1 MRLQDKIIVL
11 TGNAG
16 LLGSSIYTDLEKNGA
31 KVIGLDIKH
40 KEPNLMNL
48 ICDITKEDDVQSTVN
63 SILAKY
69 GKIDG
74 WINNAYPRTS
84 DWSTNVE
91 KVLYESWRKNVDMH
105 LNSYFLCSRIAL
117 NAMKSNKNGS
127 LINIA
132 SIYGIQGP
140 DFSIYEGT
148 KIENP
153 VGYSAIKGGIINLTR
168 YLASYYGRYNLRA
181 NCVSPGGI
189 FDGQDP
195 VFVSNYENKVPLK
208 RMGTPDDIAPTISFL
223 LSEDASYISGQ
234 NIAIDGGWCII

>member
-1 MRLQDKIIVL
+1 MRLQDRVIVL

-16 LLGSSIYTDLEKNGA
+16 LLGSVIHIDLENNGA
-31 KVIGLDIKH
+31 KVIGLDIKQ
-40 KEPNLMNL
+40 KEPNLTNL
-48 ICDITKEDDVQSTVN
+48 VCDITNEEDVQSTVN
-63 SILAKY
+63 NIIAKY

-74 WINNAYPRTS
+74 WVNNAYPRTS
-84 DWSTNVE
+84 DWATNVE
-91 KVLYESWRKNVDMH
+91 EVLYDSWRKNVDMH
-105 LNSYFLCSRIAL
+105 MNSYFLCSRIAL
-117 NAMKSNKNGS
+117 NAMKPNKKGS

-195 VFVSNYENKVPLK
+195 VFVSNYEKKVPLK
-208 RMGTPDDIAPTISFL
+208 RMGTPDDIAPMISFL